1 MVAGK
6 LDDFRARLFAVQF
19 NSFVATCHTR
29 LSIGQRGRLKDD
41 WDRAAAF
48 ISQNLKVRLQFYES
62 LPWVILGGAR
72 PEPQTARS
80 SLERALGLWEK
91 LPEEAK
97 HLQHKLA
104 TDLFMPG
111 PLLDDL
117 QRFLSGEELE
127 DCPCLEPYLAPL
139 CFVPIAERIIEGA
152 HKDLGEVSNK
162 TSVTALSI
170 EMRASELNRTLSLQP
185 DLLQKLLECFVVT
198 RAVTKISSIFPC
210 FQNHPLLV
218 GLRASTP
225 SAVNR
230 APNAASSAKPS
241 RIKHCKASA
250 SLLCLGGVIPRSQ
263 LASACS
269 STIRCTTCDTSESG
283 TPSTP
288 GTAT

>member
-6 LDDFRARLFAVQF
+6 LDDFRAKLFAAQF
-19 NSFVATCHTR
+19 NSFVATCHIR
-29 LSIGQRGRLKDD
+29 LSVGQWGRLKDD

-62 LPWVILGGAR
+62 LPWVILGGAH

-80 SLERALGLWEK
+80 CLERALGLWEK

-162 TSVTALSI
+162 TSMTALSI

-185 DLLQKLLECFVVT
+185 DLFQKLLECFVIT

-218 GLRASTP
+218 GLRGNSFSPQGSRMRWLHFQSVSCAIWMSRSEHRNIDFLVQECSHCFNTESCMECFFSP
-225 SAVNR
+225 A
-230 APNAASSAKPS
+230 NAGS
-241 RIKHCKASA
+241 RMW
-250 SLLCLGGVIPRSQ
+250 
-263 LASACS
+263 
-269 STIRCTTCDTSESG
+269 
-283 TPSTP
+283 
-288 GTAT
+288 